1 MFLPVTANVHFY
13 QGHKHS
19 VTLEAHLSPRCSLTV
34 LRWRK
39 NCVCS
44 SKEGG
49 FFCAEQWFCSSR
61 THLMPHWNPII
72 TTMEQNELSLTW
84 SAASWFRVAEGGGL
98 LALSAVW
105 SHIFLLGPGTISAR
119 TLWFLY
125 VCLWK
130 AAQNDLLSVCF
141 VMLQAALKVYFISAA
156 GKTSH
161 WAAVSFINVIR
172 DGERLT
178 CSDIIK

>member
-49 FFCAEQWFCSSR
+49 VFLCWTVILFKQNSFDASLKPHYNHDGAKWTLTDMVCSQLVQGGGGRRVTCPVCGVVAHFFIRAGDHQCEDPVVSVC
-61 THLMPHWNPII
+61 
-72 TTMEQNELSLTW
+72 LSLESSSKW
-84 SAASWFRVAEGGGL
+84 PFICL
-98 LALSAVW
+98 LCDVTGS
-105 SHIFLLGPGTISAR
+105 T
-119 TLWFLY
+119 
-125 VCLWK
+125 
-130 AAQNDLLSVCF
+130 
-141 VMLQAALKVYFISAA
+141 
-156 GKTSH
+156 
-161 WAAVSFINVIR
+161 
-172 DGERLT
+172 
-178 CSDIIK
+178 